1 MGNRA
6 PGKGYVGQYGQIM
19 DTQTNPTQRLAL
31 VTGANKGIGFAVAD
45 GLLGQGMTVF
55 LGARD
60 PYRGSAAVSV
70 LAARGYDARFVQLD
84 VTDQASV
91 DAAAQTI
98 AREVGGLDIL
108 VNNAGVLAT
117 PIRVP
122 SETSVDEIRR
132 TYEINVFGVVAVT
145 NAMLPLLRM
154 SPAAR
159 IVNLTSNLG
168 SVSLAA
174 SNKAFP
180 QLLAYN
186 SSKAALNAITVTY
199 ANELREEGILVN
211 AVSPGSV
218 ATEQNGYAGVLTPS
232 QGALLPIRMATL
244 PPEGPTGTAVTAD
257 EDLSHHPLPW

>member
-1 MGNRA
+1 
-6 PGKGYVGQYGQIM
+6 M
-19 DTQTNPTQRLAL
+19 DTHISPTQRLAL
-31 VTGANKGIGFAVAD
+31 VTGANKGIGFAVAE
-45 GLLGQGMTVF
+45 GLLGMGMTVY

-60 PYRGSAAVSV
+60 TYRGTSAVST

-98 AREVGGLDIL
+98 AHEAGGLDIL

-117 PIRVP
+117 PIHKP
-122 SETSVDEIRR
+122 SRTSVDEMRA

-145 NAMLPLLRM
+145 NAMLPLLRR
-154 SPAAR
+154 SQAAR

-174 SNKAFP
+174 SNRAFP

-186 SSKAALNAITVTY
+186 SSKAALNALTVTY
-199 ANELREEGILVN
+199 ANELHAERILVN

-218 ATEQNGYAGVLTPS
+218 ATDQNGHAGALTAAE
-232 QGALLPIRMATL
+232 GALLPIRMATL
-244 PPEGPTGTAVTAD
+244 PAGGPTGTAVTAD
-257 EDLSHHPLPW
+257 EDLSQHPLPW